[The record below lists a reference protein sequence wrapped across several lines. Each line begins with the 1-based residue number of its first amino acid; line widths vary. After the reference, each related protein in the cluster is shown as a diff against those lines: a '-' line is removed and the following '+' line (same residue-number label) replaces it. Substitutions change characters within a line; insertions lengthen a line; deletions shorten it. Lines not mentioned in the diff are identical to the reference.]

1 MKVAFDTYGIYVCI
15 RVIIK
20 HHLYIFKQFSI
31 ETLPHRVETYCVA
44 KMDHSSRESSVEIE
58 IEDDELFDEVLC
70 MNNKKMEMNDA
81 KEQNDLENSAWC
93 DATEDDETP
102 VNNENSR
109 AQRNSM
115 KWIECKS
122 TEDENTDNIR
132 CIEYRDNVKNK
143 PEKSHT
149 WRKRTRQ
156 NSEDQNDDVK
166 ISRCRSYST
175 DSTSTTNSSDNGKK
189 HIEYETD
196 PVVLARR
203 QKEIDYGKNTIGYDR
218 YIHLVPK

>member
-1 MKVAFDTYGIYVCI
+1 MTRMAFMCV

-20 HHLYIFKQFSI
+20 HHLYIFRQFSI
-31 ETLPHRVETYCVA
+31 KILPHRVETYCFA

-70 MNNKKMEMNDA
+70 MNNKKIELKQNDA

-93 DATEDDETP
+93 DATEDDEIP

-115 KWIECKS
+115 KWIERKS

-218 YIHLVPK
+218 YIQLVPK